1 MFSSDV
7 RLSVLLTLIFLLPGV
22 SMAKLK
28 SFRDWKSE
36 RISESQLKIQTF
48 KSQIEQ
54 RKKELV
60 NKKADTQT
68 DVTLINLE
76 QKLQLEQFSFDLATD
91 LSVTDY
97 FVGYLNKVENKQ
109 SAFKELAAK
118 MSPDE
123 VAEIMTAYAN
133 SVFGTRES
141 SEKAD
146 LPPSASNLKNLNCS
160 P

>member
-1 MFSSDV
+1 M
-7 RLSVLLTLIFLLPGV
+7 TLIFLLPGV

-36 RISESQLKIQTF
+36 RISERLLKIQTV

-60 NKKADTQT
+60 SKKVDLQT
-68 DVTLINLE
+68 DLTLANLE
-76 QKLQLEQFSFDLATD
+76 QKLQLDQFSFDLAND

-133 SVFGTRES
+133 SVFGSRETPD
-141 SEKAD
+141 KAD
-146 LPPSASNLKNLNCS
+146 LPPSASNLKNLNGS